1 MARELQ
7 PDLFGDLRPVP
18 METTEH
24 PAQRLPWVSERSGPA
39 PHFLKE
45 EDWRTLIGHVDQL
58 RKRVSEL
65 ESAQSLLHHRQS
77 ELIQATKTRIERLM
91 GSCQR
96 MDELVKV
103 FTNEISEKLS
113 AVQVRMNERK
123 LSEHKIQELVDRH
136 TTMIQ
141 SYEVRLNSL
150 QKILSEQE
158 MQLMNARAALME
170 AQRRSVAGRL

>member
-7 PDLFGDLRPVP
+7 PDLFGDLRPAP
-18 METTEH
+18 LEPADH
-24 PAQRLPWVSERSGPA
+24 PAQRLPWTNDRTPPA
-39 PHFLKE
+39 PSFLKE
-45 EDWRTLIGHVDQL
+45 EDWRAVLGQIDQL
-58 RKRVSEL
+58 KKRVSEL
-65 ESAQSLLHHRQS
+65 ESTQSLLHNRQS
-77 ELIQATKTRIERLM
+77 ELIQATKTRIERMM

-96 MDELVKV
+96 MDEVVKA
-103 FTNEISEKLS
+103 FTAEISEKFS
-113 AVQVRMNERK
+113 AVQLRMNERK
-123 LSEHKIQELVDRH
+123 LSEHKIQDMVDRH
-136 TTMIQ
+136 ASMIQ